1 MRFIIRGI
9 TWSCDQQILGA
20 QKLLIDSASGKA
32 LHGLKIVGI
41 ELKEESGLEYDGW
54 VEIE

>member
-1 MRFIIRGI
+1 MRYIIRGI

-20 QKLLIDSASGKA
+20 QKLLIGSASGKA

>member
-1 MRFIIRGI
+1 MRYIICEI

-41 ELKEESGLEYDGW
+41 ELKEESGLECDGW

>member
-1 MRFIIRGI
+1 MRYIICGI

-41 ELKEESGLEYDGW
+41 ELKEESGLECDGW